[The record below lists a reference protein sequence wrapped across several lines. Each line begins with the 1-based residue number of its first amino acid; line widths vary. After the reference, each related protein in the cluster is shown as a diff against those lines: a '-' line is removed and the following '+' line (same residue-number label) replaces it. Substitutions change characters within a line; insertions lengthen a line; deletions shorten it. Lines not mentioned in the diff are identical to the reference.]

1 MMERTA
7 QQTAALADELRNVMR
22 QAEKLVLALSEDRDE
37 ALVELRERLS
47 VAVAEGKRRMADI
60 EEQARLFKDTA
71 GRAVDQ
77 FVQDNPWTAVGV
89 SAALG
94 LILGAWLASDHRE

>member
-7 QQTAALADELRNVMR
+7 QQTAALAQELRNVMR
-22 QAEKLVLALSEDRDE
+22 QAEQLVVALGQDRDE

-47 VAVAEGKRRMADI
+47 VAVTEGKQRLTDI

-77 FVQDNPWTAVGV
+77 FVQDNPWTTVGV
-89 SAALG
+89 GAAIG
-94 LILGAWLASDHRE
+94 LILGSWLASDNRE